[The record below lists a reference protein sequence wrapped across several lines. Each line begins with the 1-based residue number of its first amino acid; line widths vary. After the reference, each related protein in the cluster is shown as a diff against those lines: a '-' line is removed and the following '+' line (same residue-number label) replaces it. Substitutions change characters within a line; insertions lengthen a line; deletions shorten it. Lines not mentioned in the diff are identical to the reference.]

1 MKLQFIGANHEV
13 TGSCHY
19 LQAGDSYMLVDY
31 EMEQGVN
38 RFENCPLPV
47 PESQINFVFLT
58 HAHIDHSG
66 MLPLLYAHGFRGKIY
81 TTEATADLCSIMLR
95 DCAHIEEENIVIEV
109 NGIGYNVRIPAG
121 MAGRLPQ
128 IGEVVK
134 LYTYTSVRE
143 DAIGLYGF
151 LSRDDLNMYRQLIT
165 VSGIGPKGGLSV
177 LSAMSADELRMAVIS
192 QDAKAIAKAP
202 GVGIK
207 TAQRIILELKDK
219 ISLEDTAMMREV
231 NQVPQGSMLTGK
243 SQAQTEAVEALTA
256 LGYSPSEALRAVKAV
271 LQETPDLDVEALLK
285 AALKKM
291 F

>member
-1 MKLQFIGANHEV
+1 MIA
-13 TGSCHY
+13 Y
-19 LQAGDSYMLVDY
+19 LNGILA
-31 EMEQGVN
+31 E
-38 RFENCPLPV
+38 
-47 PESQINFVFLT
+47 
-58 HAHIDHSG
+58 
-66 MLPLLYAHGFRGKIY
+66 
-81 TTEATADLCSIMLR
+81 
-95 DCAHIEEENIVIEV
+95 IEEENIVIEV

-202 GVGIK
+202 GVGTK

-231 NQVPQGSMLTGK
+231 NQVPQDSMLTGK
-243 SQAQTEAVEALTA
+243 SKAQTEAVEALTA

>member
-1 MKLQFIGANHEV
+1 MIA
-13 TGSCHY
+13 Y
-19 LQAGDSYMLVDY
+19 LNGILA
-31 EMEQGVN
+31 E
-38 RFENCPLPV
+38 
-47 PESQINFVFLT
+47 
-58 HAHIDHSG
+58 
-66 MLPLLYAHGFRGKIY
+66 
-81 TTEATADLCSIMLR
+81 
-95 DCAHIEEENIVIEV
+95 IEEENIVIEV

-202 GVGIK
+202 GVGTK

-231 NQVPQGSMLTGK
+231 NQVPQGSMLTDK

>member
-1 MKLQFIGANHEV
+1 MIA
-13 TGSCHY
+13 Y
-19 LQAGDSYMLVDY
+19 LNGILA
-31 EMEQGVN
+31 E
-38 RFENCPLPV
+38 
-47 PESQINFVFLT
+47 
-58 HAHIDHSG
+58 
-66 MLPLLYAHGFRGKIY
+66 
-81 TTEATADLCSIMLR
+81 
-95 DCAHIEEENIVIEV
+95 IEEENIVIEV

-202 GVGIK
+202 GVGTK

-231 NQVPQGSMLTGK
+231 NQVPQDSMLTGK
-243 SQAQTEAVEALTA
+243 SQARTEAVEALTA

>member
-1 MKLQFIGANHEV
+1 MIA
-13 TGSCHY
+13 Y
-19 LQAGDSYMLVDY
+19 LNGILA
-31 EMEQGVN
+31 E
-38 RFENCPLPV
+38 
-47 PESQINFVFLT
+47 
-58 HAHIDHSG
+58 
-66 MLPLLYAHGFRGKIY
+66 
-81 TTEATADLCSIMLR
+81 
-95 DCAHIEEENIVIEV
+95 IEEENIVIEV

-202 GVGIK
+202 GVGTK

-243 SQAQTEAVEALTA
+243 NQAQTEAVEALTA

>member
-1 MKLQFIGANHEV
+1 MIA
-13 TGSCHY
+13 Y
-19 LQAGDSYMLVDY
+19 LNGILA
-31 EMEQGVN
+31 E
-38 RFENCPLPV
+38 
-47 PESQINFVFLT
+47 
-58 HAHIDHSG
+58 
-66 MLPLLYAHGFRGKIY
+66 
-81 TTEATADLCSIMLR
+81 
-95 DCAHIEEENIVIEV
+95 IEEENIVIEV

-202 GVGIK
+202 GVGTK

-231 NQVPQGSMLTGK
+231 NQVLQDSMLTGK

>member
-1 MKLQFIGANHEV
+1 MIA
-13 TGSCHY
+13 Y
-19 LQAGDSYMLVDY
+19 LNGILA
-31 EMEQGVN
+31 E
-38 RFENCPLPV
+38 
-47 PESQINFVFLT
+47 
-58 HAHIDHSG
+58 
-66 MLPLLYAHGFRGKIY
+66 
-81 TTEATADLCSIMLR
+81 
-95 DCAHIEEENIVIEV
+95 IEEENIVIEV

-202 GVGIK
+202 GVGTK

-231 NQVPQGSMLTGK
+231 NQVPQDSMRTGK

>member
-1 MKLQFIGANHEV
+1 MIA
-13 TGSCHY
+13 Y
-19 LQAGDSYMLVDY
+19 LNGILA
-31 EMEQGVN
+31 E
-38 RFENCPLPV
+38 
-47 PESQINFVFLT
+47 
-58 HAHIDHSG
+58 
-66 MLPLLYAHGFRGKIY
+66 
-81 TTEATADLCSIMLR
+81 
-95 DCAHIEEENIVIEV
+95 IEEENIVIEV

-202 GVGIK
+202 GVGTK

-231 NQVPQGSMLTGK
+231 NQVPQGGMLTGK

>member
-1 MKLQFIGANHEV
+1 MIA
-13 TGSCHY
+13 Y
-19 LQAGDSYMLVDY
+19 LNGILA
-31 EMEQGVN
+31 E
-38 RFENCPLPV
+38 
-47 PESQINFVFLT
+47 
-58 HAHIDHSG
+58 
-66 MLPLLYAHGFRGKIY
+66 
-81 TTEATADLCSIMLR
+81 
-95 DCAHIEEENIVIEV
+95 IEEENIVIEV

-202 GVGIK
+202 GVGTK

-231 NQVPQGSMLTGK
+231 NQVPQDSMPTGK
-243 SQAQTEAVEALTA
+243 SEAQTEAVEALTA

>member
-1 MKLQFIGANHEV
+1 MIA
-13 TGSCHY
+13 Y
-19 LQAGDSYMLVDY
+19 LNGILA
-31 EMEQGVN
+31 E
-38 RFENCPLPV
+38 
-47 PESQINFVFLT
+47 
-58 HAHIDHSG
+58 
-66 MLPLLYAHGFRGKIY
+66 
-81 TTEATADLCSIMLR
+81 
-95 DCAHIEEENIVIEV
+95 IEEENIVIEV

-192 QDAKAIAKAP
+192 QDAKA
-202 GVGIK
+202 
-207 TAQRIILELKDK
+207 
-219 ISLEDTAMMREV
+219 
-231 NQVPQGSMLTGK
+231 
-243 SQAQTEAVEALTA
+243 VEALTA

>member
-1 MKLQFIGANHEV
+1 MDSMYAYIKGELAEKNIDSIVVEAAGV
-13 TGSCHY
+13 GY
-19 LQAGDSYMLVDY
+19 LIYIPTQYFD
-31 EMEQGVN
+31 
-38 RFENCPLPV
+38 
-47 PESQINFVFLT
+47 
-58 HAHIDHSG
+58 
-66 MLPLLYAHGFRGKIY
+66 MLPDEGEDVKIY
-81 TTEATADLCSIMLR
+81 TYLC
-95 DCAHIEEENIVIEV
+95 
-109 NGIGYNVRIPAG
+109 
-121 MAGRLPQ
+121 
-128 IGEVVK
+128 
-134 LYTYTSVRE
+134 VRE
-143 DAIGLYGF
+143 DAMILYGF
-151 LSRDDLNMYRQLIT
+151 LSKDDLEIFKLLIT

-202 GVGIK
+202 GVGTK